1 MREPP
6 MHIKTADHD
15 ELTTPGGWETGDEQS
30 AALLTV
36 GGVLL
41 LLSGRTVESH
51 QPWMPWLMTLLSI
64 TLFAVLSAELL
75 TFLLR
80 RRHDD
85 RSRRR
90 GRTIGLMSSA
100 VAAVDS
106 LAAMSVVW
114 GTTDDW
120 LMRAVSMTL
129 AIQWGSALSRRAA
142 HHRRCRLESNL
153 LTDS

>member
-1 MREPP
+1 
-6 MHIKTADHD
+6 
-15 ELTTPGGWETGDEQS
+15 
-30 AALLTV
+30 
-36 GGVLL
+36 
-41 LLSGRTVESH
+41 
-51 QPWMPWLMTLLSI
+51 MTLLSI

-100 VAAVDS
+100 VAAVGS

-142 HHRRCRLESNL
+142 HHRRCRLGSNL